1 MDNGI
6 KLKQALDVS
15 EVLSEGAEFHVDKE
29 SLGDYYGEELF
40 FEGDY
45 SSADEDEENITQQ
58 ATPWNG
64 SFDELR
70 KEMQPIS
77 QLIYKRIT
85 KEGTGKWQSNNIRVT
100 IEYNA
105 FNEHEL
111 RPFDSSKLRK
121 VPCRFILGAGDV
133 LPGLDQAVQTM
144 LVGEEA
150 EFLISYKLL
159 YGEVGCPPRI
169 KPKAD
174 GLFVIKLISFVE
186 LETNVACA
194 NEPDPTERRSYVTA
208 KETVAEI
215 RKVAKESFQRGM
227 LPNAIE
233 KYKAAVNILHKCQL
247 KDDAEQKE
255 QEETLIALYTS
266 LAVCYN
272 RRQQPKAACNAVN
285 EIRRLCDINQNAKAL
300 YQEGK
305 ALLKLGDYNK
315 ARVCL
320 KRAKQLMPGDE
331 NIEATLK
338 ELHINTEKYRQEEK
352 SIWTRAMGMATKK
365 QEQSVD
371 ELKKFTDS
379 VRGTINMFIG
389 DAKCTT
395 LPLPEHLSEQ
405 EIRILHELADEY
417 KLKLTSYLNGNEKQ
431 YKFTK

>member
-15 EVLSEGAEFHVDKE
+15 KVLSEGAEFHVDKE
-29 SLGDYYGEELF
+29 FLGDYYGEELF
-40 FEGDY
+40 FDGDY
-45 SSADEDEENITQQ
+45 SSADEDEESSTQQ
-58 ATPWNG
+58 TTPWSG

-70 KEMQPIS
+70 KKMQPIS

-85 KEGTGKWQSNNIRVT
+85 KEGSGKCQSNNIRVT

-105 FNEHEL
+105 FQEHEL
-111 RPFDSSKLRK
+111 RPFDSTKLRK

-174 GLFVIKLISFVE
+174 GLFVIKLISFVD
-186 LETNVACA
+186 LEANVACA
-194 NEPDPTERRSYVTA
+194 SEPDHAERQSYATA

-227 LPNAIE
+227 ITNAIE

-247 KDDAEQKE
+247 KNDAEQKE
-255 QEETLIALYTS
+255 QKETLTALYTS

-272 RRQQPKAACNAVN
+272 RKLQPKAACNAVN
-285 EIRRLCDINQNAKAL
+285 EIRRLCDINHNAKVL

-305 ALLKLGDYNK
+305 ALIELGDYDR
-315 ARVCL
+315 AQVRL
-320 KRAKQLMPGDE
+320 KRAEQLMPGDE
-331 NIEATLK
+331 NIKATLK
-338 ELHINTEKYRQEEK
+338 ALHIKYEKYHQEEK
-352 SIWTRAMGMATKK
+352 SIWTRAIGMAAKK

-371 ELKKFTDS
+371 ELKSFTDAI
-379 VRGTINMFIG
+379 RGTINMFIG
-389 DAKCTT
+389 DASCTT
-395 LPLPEHLSEQ
+395 LPLPGHLSEQ
-405 EIRILHELADEY
+405 EIRILHELADEFN
-417 KLKLTSYLNGNEKQ
+417 LKLTAHLNHNKKQ
-431 YKFTK
+431 YTFTK